1 MTSQSDHI
9 LPKENTNFL
18 KVKLENPEITGK
30 FLERFS
36 TLALNSSDFP
46 AFLKSSQR
54 MIEATNAYKAIE
66 VTSQSDSE
74 KSFRLIPQDSFL
86 RFINTKGLNLQFTSA
101 NSFENFKVFSA
112 NLHANIQPTNNFL
125 RKSLVNNTFLYSVPL
140 NMFNQKQFYMIT
152 LFNVNRFHVSQF
164 ALSESLKGIEFAR
177 QNGSFYLY
185 YKNSSERMDFESP
198 DRLVLRVVT
207 RPWNWRSLKIDM
219 KLGFDHKQ
227 RMWRKLAVDHFSET
241 YHEFK
246 GNNFVFGNSFYA
258 RFSSDENL
266 EVSNQRDYYRFQE
279 GKEFTNGIS
288 GNLTT
293 FGLKKNFG
301 KINGQ
306 FFVFNNLLAFLRAK
320 NPRFEN
326 NFGVGISLYK
336 NRNLAL
342 QMLCN
347 LPMRKNKEELVF
359 KIKYQD

>member
-1 MTSQSDHI
+1 MTIQSVHI
-9 LPKENTNFL
+9 LPKEKTNFL

-30 FLERFS
+30 FLERFTS
-36 TLALNSSDFP
+36 LALNSSDFQ
-46 AFLKSSQR
+46 AFLKFSQKL
-54 MIEATNAYKAIE
+54 IEATNTYKAIE

-86 RFINTKGLNLQFTSA
+86 RFVNTKGLNLQFTSA

-112 NLHANIQPTNNFL
+112 NLHAKIQPTSNFL
-125 RKSLVNNTFLYSVPL
+125 RKSLVNNSFSYSVPL

-152 LFNVNRFHVSQF
+152 LFNINRFNVNQF
-164 ALSESLKGIEFAR
+164 ALGESLKGIAFAR

-207 RPWNWRSLKIDM
+207 RPWNSRSFKIDM
-219 KLGFDHKQ
+219 KLGFDHRQ
-227 RMWRKLAVDHFSET
+227 QMWRKLAIDHFSET

-246 GNNFVFGNSFYA
+246 GNHFVFGNSFYA
-258 RFSSDENL
+258 RFSSNENL
-266 EVSNQRDYYRFQE
+266 EVSNQRDYFRFRE
-279 GKEFTNGIS
+279 GKEFTNCIS

-293 FGLKKNFG
+293 FGLIKTFG

-306 FFVFNNLLAFLRAK
+306 FFVFNNLLTFFQSK
-320 NPRFEN
+320 IPRFEN

-347 LPMRKNKEELVF
+347 LPMRSTKEGLVF